1 MLSKGCRAKGRS
13 RGTSKETTTKI
24 QAADSGE
31 SDAGVTAE
39 RLWCPPVNLC
49 NFDFFHQYFRVFYI
63 KAFCFFR

>member
-1 MLSKGCRAKGRS
+1 MLSIGCRAKGRS

-49 NFDFFHQYFRVFYI
+49 
-63 KAFCFFR
+63 